1 MKLVRTKIFNK
12 HIINYLADDKYI
24 GQRIALEK
32 YEPYLTK
39 LMLSKISKGDVVMDI
54 GANIGYYTIL
64 FSNKVGKK
72 GKVISIE
79 PDETNHKI
87 LQKNIKKNNLK
98 NVVVVKKA
106 LGSENK
112 KIYLYKSEENYGDH
126 RAWGDKSNSTDTKR
140 EKISVECQK
149 LDDLIKDLKEE
160 KINFIKMDVQ
170 GFEGK
175 VIEGGQKVIK
185 ENKPIIFFEYW
196 PWAIKKSAS
205 DLQKMLMFLEKVY
218 KKIFWI
224 DEYIQIYTPVSKSFL
239 IKKYKITNKN
249 ESGNLWVKNGIDFT
263 DIIGQFKD
271 FWIKKYIKRILGKEE
286 T

>member
-39 LMLSKISKGDVVMDI
+39 LMLSKINNGDVVIDI

-79 PDETNHKI
+79 PDETNYKI
-87 LQKNIKKNNLK
+87 LQKNIKENNLK
-98 NVVVVKKA
+98 NVIVVKKA
-106 LGSENK
+106 LGNENK

-126 RAWGDKSNSTDTKR
+126 RVWGDKNKTADTKR
-140 EKISVECQK
+140 ERISVECQK

-205 DLQKMLMFLEKVY
+205 DLQKMLLFLEKVY

>member
-1 MKLVRTKIFNK
+1 MI
-12 HIINYLADDKYI
+12 
-24 GQRIALEK
+24 
-32 YEPYLTK
+32 
-39 LMLSKISKGDVVMDI
+39 
-54 GANIGYYTIL
+54 
-64 FSNKVGKK
+64 
-72 GKVISIE
+72 VI
-79 PDETNHKI
+79 
-87 LQKNIKKNNLK
+87 
-98 NVVVVKKA
+98 KKA

-112 KIYLYKSEENYGDH
+112 KIYLYKSKENYGDH
-126 RAWGDKSNSTDTKR
+126 RVWGDKSKAAETKR
-140 EKISVECQK
+140 ERLSVECQK
-149 LDDLIKDLKEE
+149 LDALIKDLKEE
-160 KINFIKMDVQ
+160 EINFIKMDVQ

-205 DLQKMLMFLEKVY
+205 DLQKMLLFLEKVY

-224 DEYIQIYTPVSKSFL
+224 DEYIQIYTPVSKYFL
-239 IKKYKITNKN
+239 IKKYKATNKN
-249 ESGNLWVKNGIDFT
+249 ESGSLWVKNEIDFT